1 MAERALS
8 GRFDRV
14 VDTILARGDATAA
27 LQDPE
32 LAPLA
37 MLVVELRH
45 YPNPEFTA
53 RLKARLKGRTT
64 MSTAVAATTP
74 TTTRAREGFTTVT
87 PYIQARDEGMA
98 RFITEVFGAVETGTT
113 SRPDGSVHREL
124 RVGDSMIMIGEGGPE
139 GLVPVR
145 PTAYHVYVEDPDA
158 TFARALAAGGTSMGE
173 PADRPY
179 GERSGYIQDRA
190 GNYWYIARRLS
201 GAAVP
206 EGLRTVTPYLH
217 PTDAPAYI
225 EFLKQA
231 FGAVE
236 DARHLAPSGRV
247 MHAQVRIGNAAL
259 ELGEPDPPVPMPTT
273 FYLYVDDADGL
284 YARAVAAGA
293 TPLTPPA
300 DQWYGDRVGSVSDP
314 MGTLWYIARPA

>member
-8 GRFDRV
+8 GRLNRM

-32 LAPLA
+32 LGPWAG
-37 MLVVELRH
+37 LVVELRH
-45 YPNPEFTA
+45 YPNPEFTG
-53 RLKARLKGRTT
+53 RLKARLRGRTT

-74 TTTRAREGFTTVT
+74 TTTRAREGFTTIT
-87 PYIQARDEGMA
+87 PYIRATDEGISS
-98 RFITEVFGAVETGTT
+98 FLKQVFGAVETETT
-113 SRPDGSVHREL
+113 SRPNGSVHREL

-139 GLVPVR
+139 GVVPVR
-145 PTAYHVYVEDPDA
+145 PAAYHVYVEDPDA

-179 GERSGYIQDRA
+179 GERSGYVQDPA

-201 GAAVP
+201 GPAVP
-206 EGLRTVTPYLH
+206 EGLRTITPYLH
-217 PTDAPAYI
+217 PTGAPAYI
-225 EFLKQA
+225 DFLKQA

-236 DARHLAPSGRV
+236 EARHLAPDGRV
-247 MHAQVRIGNAAL
+247 MHAQVRLGNAAL

-273 FYLYVDDADGL
+273 FYLYVDDADAL
-284 YARAVAAGA
+284 YERAVAAGA
-293 TPLTPPA
+293 TSVAPPA
-300 DQWYGDRVGSVSDP
+300 DQWYGDRVASVTDS
-314 MGTLWYIARPA
+314 MGNLWYIARPA